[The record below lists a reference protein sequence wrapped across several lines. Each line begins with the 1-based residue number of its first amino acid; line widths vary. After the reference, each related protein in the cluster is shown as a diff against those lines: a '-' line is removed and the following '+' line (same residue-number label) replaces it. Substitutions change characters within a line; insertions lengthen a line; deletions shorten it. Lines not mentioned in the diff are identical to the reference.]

1 MLEPQSHYL
10 AFPMLVDALKML
22 DSSNRDVL
30 VLANLEKIYHRV
42 ENLFLTERLEVPS
55 EKGAIKN
62 CEIVF
67 RGFSAD

>member
-1 MLEPQSHYL
+1 MEPQSHYL

-55 EKGAIKN
+55 ER
-62 CEIVF
+62 VP
-67 RGFSAD
+67 